1 MRAAIMF
8 NWGVYIVML
17 QLITSKFIRF
27 LPVLLIAICGF
38 GFTYW
43 MLLQNQAVYGT
54 PIEALLRTSLML
66 FDLGYEDRLYKP
78 DEGGVGYYKLVYVVF
93 MLTAIAFSIFVI
105 NLLIGLAVG
114 EIPSLM
120 TQVLY
125 FLVHVSRMEF
135 RGLLLNHI

>member
-105 NLLIGLAVG
+105 NLLIGK
-114 EIPSLM
+114 ID
-120 TQVLY
+120 
-125 FLVHVSRMEF
+125 
-135 RGLLLNHI
+135 LNNNSFQ